1 MTKDGASIDRTI
13 SIVCEELAS
22 STSPTRRLQKQRH
35 ETEANKILKLPKAI
49 LDSKKLVS
57 MDECKEMM
65 GIEKEYGSCLFSADQ
80 IDLEIDL
87 VKQKARES
95 NKYWQLL
102 FEEMNTR
109 PTKFADFLQ
118 IIESAAI

>member
-1 MTKDGASIDRTI
+1 
-13 SIVCEELAS
+13 
-22 STSPTRRLQKQRH
+22 
-35 ETEANKILKLPKAI
+35 
-49 LDSKKLVS
+49 

-65 GIEKEYGSCLFSADQ
+65 GIEKEYGSCLFTADQ
-80 IDLEIDL
+80 RDLEIDL
-87 VKQKARES
+87 VKQKAREY

-102 FEEMNTR
+102 FEEINTR